1 VIFAGEA
8 EVDAPA
14 DMANRKLPE
23 AITAPTTP
31 SRIGLLILMILLLRF
46 KDWTSDDAEGRPAI
60 EHVTRGR

>member
-1 VIFAGEA
+1 MFAGEA
-8 EVDAPA
+8 DVDAPA

-31 SRIGLLILMILLLRF
+31 SRIGWILMIFLLGSD
-46 KDWTSDDAEGRPAI
+46 DWTNDEAEGRPAT